1 MSTAYILY
9 SIPYSLP
16 RRLSRRI
23 SSTLFAIDY
32 VHKNSYRI
40 SQKVS
45 VVLRVPA
52 NNLRLGLRHSV
63 ESLNT
68 RRTEALKV
76 KNESSVARKYFA
88 NLVRESNE
96 SKRNVEAVD
105 LEGAAPGVAAAYESG
120 PML

>member
-1 MSTAYILY
+1 MLY

-16 RRLSRRI
+16 RRLSQRI

-63 ESLNT
+63 ESLNN

-76 KNESSVARKYFA
+76 KDEGSVARKYFA
-88 NLVRESNE
+88 NLIRESNE
-96 SKRNVEAVD
+96 SKRSVEAVD
-105 LEGAAPGVAAAYESG
+105 LEGVAPGVGGAYESG
-120 PML
+120 PMV